1 MEQHLLRL
9 QQRPFQLQLVAE
21 VPLQQI
27 VALQEQME
35 LIQLFRQLHQQV
47 VVLVVLKIHPVL
59 QQVDTEVLEDQEE
72 DQVEIELVQQEQVI
86 HLPYLL
92 LKVFLVIIHKLPADR
107 LVVAEVAQQS
117 QVLKEQDHPLLKQEE
132 MAEMELILLLQVV
145 LLFMQVVVEEVQ

>member
-1 MEQHLLRL
+1 
-9 QQRPFQLQLVAE
+9 
-21 VPLQQI
+21 
-27 VALQEQME
+27 ME

-145 LLFMQVVVEEVQ
+145 LLFMQVAAEEVQ